1 MRSLRSVP
9 VLMAVGAVAL
19 FVAGCTSTAIKP
31 LSVAPTPDDLARYA
45 KIQVTTSAHGDAS
58 KMSLFDQQRIAA
70 LVRAKVKELA
80 PNRFNNVAA
89 TSADPETLHVVIAFT
104 RYDEGDA
111 LLAASSSWGSP
122 IQIDAEVTLEDRTLH
137 TVIGKFEVTMMYL
150 PLGPFFGGLRD
161 IYDVEAGFAKAVAK
175 AVLGQS

>member
-1 MRSLRSVP
+1 MRSLRSIP
-9 VLMAVGAVAL
+9 VLMAVGAVTL

-31 LSVAPTPDDLARYA
+31 LAAAPTLDDLARYT
-45 KIQVTTSAHGDAS
+45 KMSVTTSANGEAS

-89 TSADPETLHVVIAFT
+89 TTTDLETLHVTIAFT
-104 RYDEGDA
+104 RYDESDA
-111 LLAASSSWGSP
+111 LLASSSLVSP
-122 IQIDAEVTLEDRTLH
+122 IHIDAEVTLEDRSLH
-137 TVIGKFEVTMMYL
+137 TVIGKFEVAMIYF
-150 PLGPFFGGLRD
+150 PWGLGLGGVRD
-161 IYDVEAGFAKAVAK
+161 IYDVEAGFAEAVAK